1 MKKNYVSPEIKV
13 LKSALEGAVLAD
25 HSYGDADSKKGFFD
39 DDDDDSY
46 LKESNLWDDDDPF
59 GE

>member
-1 MKKNYVSPEIKV
+1 MKKKYVSPEIKV
-13 LKSALEGAVLAD
+13 VMALGEEPVLAK
-25 HSYGDADSKKGFFD
+25 HSGDWIDSKKGFFD
-39 DDDDDSY
+39 DEDDDSY